1 MQRVAL
7 ARALANDPEVL
18 LMDEP
23 FGALDSQTRSFMQQ
37 LLLRVWGQ
45 SQKTVLFVTHDI
57 DEALFLGDRVYVM
70 TARPGRIKEEIEV
83 PIARPRTMDVVT
95 STEFVTLKRRIIEL
109 LQKEVLKS
117 LGETSEAMN

>member
-7 ARALANDPEVL
+7 ARALANDPEIL

-37 LLLRVWGQ
+37 LLLKVWEQ

-70 TARPGRIKEEIEV
+70 TARPGRIKEEIKV
-83 PIARPRTMDVVT
+83 PIARPRTMDMVT
-95 STEFVTLKRRIIEL
+95 STQFVTLKRRIIEL